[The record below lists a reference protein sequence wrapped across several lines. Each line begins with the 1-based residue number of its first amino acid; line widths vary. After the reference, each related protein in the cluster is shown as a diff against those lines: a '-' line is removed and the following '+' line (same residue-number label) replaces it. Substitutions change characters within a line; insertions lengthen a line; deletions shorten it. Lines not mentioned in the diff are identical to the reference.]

1 MPACPRWTVSIPY
14 GTIKRQA
21 SDDNGASAFVS
32 IPYGTIKRCPWTRH
46 FRKDAVS
53 IPYGTIKS
61 CPDQCAD
68 NIGAVSIPYGT
79 IKSAGAR
86 RPGARAGG
94 FQFHMVRLKATC
106 PLLSQ
111 EVYEFQFH
119 MVRLKGWT
127 CSRRCSSTTV
137 SIPYGTIKRR
147 HSVMNAQFHS
157 CFNSIW
163 YD

>member
-1 MPACPRWTVSIPY
+1 MY
-14 GTIKRQA
+14 
-21 SDDNGASAFVS
+21 N
-32 IPYGTIKRCPWTRH
+32 
-46 FRKDAVS
+46 VS

-61 CPDQCAD
+61 PASHGLFLPAKTFQFHMVRLKGKDICQRVRDELFQFHMVRLKDRLPTTTALPLLFQFHMVRLKDVRERD
-68 NIGAVSIPYGT
+68 TSGRT
-79 IKSAGAR
+79 R
-86 RPGARAGG
+86 